1 MSEINLELIGGEPRV
16 FLDIAEARE
25 WVQVRELE
33 HLKEINIPFQGRDQ
47 ELQHYR
53 EFLEQDYQKICIIYG
68 AGGIGKTRFLL
79 EGAEKI
85 ALPNGRQVLWA
96 NVATLETTSSS
107 FDGLVIK
114 RPTLFLIDEPEDP
127 KKLKAL
133 VEQLASGRT
142 KNWQVAIAVR
152 SFNDPVLRYF
162 QSPRIQQI
170 VKKLELAPL
179 QQNPA
184 TAFCEKLLE
193 LGSLREKTP
202 DWRTAAAK
210 KIAQWY
216 GGYPIWMAI
225 AINVLEKNGN
235 LEAIPQETQEL
246 ASEYLEEIIT
256 KQQTIPQEKVLN
268 LLQWVAL
275 LHTVNREET
284 AVIKFIQTKVGCN
297 PAELER
303 YFRSLSDRKIIF
315 ARGAR
320 DRLLEIKPDILAD
333 YILRD
338 WLIESDNQGASKLI
352 ASHYANEIIQEVSTI
367 LDASE
372 NLELPK
378 FLLRGIAR
386 FELIQQSLKQPI
398 NILQILLED
407 WYDRV
412 PSMKA
417 RQKLTYLNLLDEIS
431 FGHVSEVLDLLRA
444 ILNSTSET
452 ETISTI
458 FGEITT
464 THDHVILAL
473 PSIVYNTARYA
484 QNNLEQNK
492 ALLLLCDLVIKEN
505 SIRPQGLPNDGKRAD
520 TILSRIITGSREF
533 LSNFSKSAFA
543 KAIELL
549 ENIRSEQKISDE
561 QKLRINALIKPL
573 LSLEQENTSFD
584 GRTIT
589 VQRWFIT
596 PDESNESRWGIRNS
610 LCKTIQEI
618 LSERKLPPPEATI
631 LWDLLNYAYGEINQ
645 ILLELSRDT
654 SDKPPEYQEFHI
666 ALSHDLQWIA
676 NLLNSHTLDI
686 QEITA
691 ARRVWDWHYKFKKFA
706 ELAEIAEKCENLFK
720 QNQLFPQYAP
730 LITEDYAL
738 SWQKHGE
745 NLESWA
751 TETSQKLINEN
762 VSQSI
767 HEFVQNG
774 IKFLGNPD
782 QVSRLFVVAYRLGVQ
797 AQDSPVICSFVEESL
812 KLDVKD
818 SEFQFA
824 TRVAHS
830 WIRSTRQ
837 NNPAHTTKLLEL
849 LLQWVKADEQ
859 VVQLI
864 QAIYESAWLIDIPE
878 QEVEIV
884 LQQGEHFL
892 RANSAVSFIGLL
904 GSIFPF
910 SSSEKIQNTIE
921 ITLGKLEKLDR
932 QQLSMGLG
940 AFLQSLN
947 YAMRNYIKRH
957 NDQKIKPQIPNSL
970 RTWVLNQVL
979 HLPDIDNLSSINVQ
993 YLQELLQIL
1002 GKPNLTW
1009 LVHAIEKRVQLISE
1023 SNSHHIQILPGQKR
1037 LSQWIT
1043 PISVEQNDDTTR
1055 SLMRKLLS
1063 YADSNPILGYRLP
1076 QYLVDTDPKGII
1088 TPDLVLEKLTD
1099 PNVRE
1104 DPNKIWQWAKFAG
1117 YYPDNSIAWYKI
1129 AHEVCSLAVRFGDRY
1144 KYSIFHALTNPEPK
1158 MSVSLIGE
1166 ISPTLENAVEVAKDR
1181 LESEKDPDLLPFW
1194 QWMLKVAQEDLSRE
1208 VERVT
1213 QENDEWQQIS

>member
-1 MSEINLELIGGEPRV
+1 MSEINWELISGEPRV

-33 HLKEINIPFQGRDQ
+33 HLKEINIPFQGREQ

-85 ALPNGRQVLWA
+85 ALPKGRQVLWA

-152 SFNDPVLRYF
+152 SSNDPVLRYF

-315 ARGAR
+315 ARGTR

-333 YILRD
+333 YILRN
-338 WLIESDNQGASKLI
+338 WLIESDNQGASKLR

-398 NILQILLED
+398 NLLQILLED

-412 PSMKA
+412 PTMKA

-431 FGHVSEVLDLLRA
+431 FAHVSEVLDLLRA

-458 FGEITT
+458 FGERTT
-464 THDHVILAL
+464 THDNVILGL
-473 PSIVYNTARYA
+473 PWIVYNTSHYA
-484 QNNLEQNK
+484 QNNQEQSK
-492 ALLLLCDLVIKEN
+492 ALSLLCDLVIKEN
-505 SIRPQGLPNDGKRAD
+505 SIRPQGLPNDGKRAG
-520 TILSRIITGSREF
+520 TILSIIITGSREF

-549 ENIRSEQKISDE
+549 GNIRSEQKISDE

-596 PDESNESRWGIRNS
+596 PDESDESRWGIRNS

-618 LSERKLPPPEATI
+618 LSERKLPPAEATI
-631 LWDLLNYAYGEINQ
+631 LWDLLHYAYGEINQ
-645 ILLELSRDT
+645 VLLELSRDL
-654 SDKPPEYQEFHI
+654 SVIPPEYQEFHI
-666 ALSHDLQWIA
+666 ALSHGLQWIA
-676 NLLNSHTLDI
+676 DLLNSHTLDI

-691 ARRVWDWHYKFKKFA
+691 ARQVWDWHCKFKKFP

-730 LITEDYAL
+730 LISRDYAL
-738 SWQKHGE
+738 PKHNE
-745 NLESWA
+745 NLKEWV
-751 TETSQKLINEN
+751 TKTSQN
-762 VSQSI
+762 
-767 HEFVQNG
+767 
-774 IKFLGNPD
+774 
-782 QVSRLFVVAYRLGVQ
+782 
-797 AQDSPVICSFVEESL
+797 
-812 KLDVKD
+812 
-818 SEFQFA
+818 
-824 TRVAHS
+824 
-830 WIRSTRQ
+830 
-837 NNPAHTTKLLEL
+837 
-849 LLQWVKADEQ
+849 
-859 VVQLI
+859 
-864 QAIYESAWLIDIPE
+864 LID
-878 QEVEIV
+878 
-884 LQQGEHFL
+884 
-892 RANSAVSFIGLL
+892 
-904 GSIFPF
+904 
-910 SSSEKIQNTIE
+910 
-921 ITLGKLEKLDR
+921 
-932 QQLSMGLG
+932 
-940 AFLQSLN
+940 
-947 YAMRNYIKRH
+947 
-957 NDQKIKPQIPNSL
+957 
-970 RTWVLNQVL
+970 
-979 HLPDIDNLSSINVQ
+979 
-993 YLQELLQIL
+993 
-1002 GKPNLTW
+1002 
-1009 LVHAIEKRVQLISE
+1009 
-1023 SNSHHIQILPGQKR
+1023 
-1037 LSQWIT
+1037 
-1043 PISVEQNDDTTR
+1043 
-1055 SLMRKLLS
+1055 
-1063 YADSNPILGYRLP
+1063 
-1076 QYLVDTDPKGII
+1076 
-1088 TPDLVLEKLTD
+1088 
-1099 PNVRE
+1099 
-1104 DPNKIWQWAKFAG
+1104 
-1117 YYPDNSIAWYKI
+1117 
-1129 AHEVCSLAVRFGDRY
+1129 
-1144 KYSIFHALTNPEPK
+1144 
-1158 MSVSLIGE
+1158 
-1166 ISPTLENAVEVAKDR
+1166 
-1181 LESEKDPDLLPFW
+1181 
-1194 QWMLKVAQEDLSRE
+1194 
-1208 VERVT
+1208 
-1213 QENDEWQQIS
+1213 